1 MKKDI
6 LKKLTDFIDAFET
19 EYGDINGFKVILD
32 RYDSDSD
39 SDENFAVIKE
49 FKIVKLVEETINL
62 EE

>member
-6 LKKLTDFIDAFET
+6 LGKLTDFIDAFET

-32 RYDSDSD
+32 R
-39 SDENFAVIKE
+39 SDEGDFAVIKE
-49 FKIVKLVEETINL
+49 FKILKLVEETINL